1 MTAGL
6 FARGVTGQPAE
17 ILLLSRRTSVQAFN
31 FKSKTVRRQD
41 ITFEDKDEA
50 LRNDVRTLGAMV
62 GDLIADQGGAE
73 LFEFVENARLR
84 SIRRREDN
92 ERTGEE
98 LSALVKDL
106 DPQFALAVIRSFS
119 TYFQMVNTAE
129 KVHRIRRRR
138 EYLRDIGLYQP
149 GGLEDTLVKL
159 KASGTSVDELQEL
172 LNSLR
177 IEPVFTAH
185 PTEPTRR
192 TMLRKEQNIVRH
204 LVDMLNP
211 TMTPQETS
219 AALANIRLLITA
231 GWQTAEHP
239 SEQMTVADELEHV
252 LFFLTD
258 VLYRTVPPY
267 YEDIES
273 AIKRIYGDDAE
284 QVHVPG
290 ILRFASWVGGD
301 MDGNPNVNAK
311 TIRATLARQRS
322 LILDLYY
329 KECAALSA
337 KLSQT
342 NDRVSVSEELTAKID
357 EYSGVFHVAYHAV
370 PARHREMPYRVFLQL
385 VQARLQSTYDDDV
398 FPYEKVSQ
406 FEVDLKLIEDSLA
419 ANKGEHAGLFAV
431 TRLLRRVETFGF
443 HLATLDVRQDAGVHR
458 SVVGE
463 CLGDDDWMD
472 RPAAER
478 SARIIDAIQSRE
490 GTPQNLSN
498 QARKTI
504 AVFQAIA
511 SCRRKY
517 GNAAIGPFIVS
528 MTQGADDILS
538 VLLLAEWGELHNRR
552 GDVPLDVAPLLETVD
567 DLHNGPA
574 ILRDLLDTELYRAH
588 LKARDKQ
595 QTIMIGYSDSN
606 KDGGLAS
613 ARWALQNAQVAL
625 VDAVKS
631 EDIELTLFHGRGGT
645 ISRGGS
651 KTHVA
656 ILGAPPGTVNGRSRV
671 TEQGEIINEKYGL
684 RGIALRTLEQVTGS
698 VALATAMP
706 RHRGNDQPEWHTMM
720 DVVAEESRNAYRKLV
735 NETPEFFE
743 YFRKAT
749 PIDLI
754 ERMRIGSRPSSRGS
768 KSGIESLRAIPWV
781 FAWTQARY
789 LLPGWY
795 GFGTGLRKA
804 ADTFDDKEFRSMFSE
819 WYFMRALTADAE
831 MVLAKADLG
840 IARLYSELSG
850 DLHETFF
857 PIIEKEFAL
866 TRDLILEYSEH
877 KELLEG
883 DSTLQRSIMLRNP
896 YVDPMSL
903 MQVDLLARWRASGCE
918 DEQLFEA
925 LLASVNGIAQGL
937 QNTG

>member
-1 MTAGL
+1 M
-6 FARGVTGQPAE
+6 
-17 ILLLSRRTSVQAFN
+17 
-31 FKSKTVRRQD
+31 RRQD
-41 ITFEDKDEA
+41 ITFEDKDQA
-50 LRNDVRTLGAMV
+50 LRDDVRTLGAMV
-62 GDLIADQGGAE
+62 GELIAEQGGDE

-92 ERTGEE
+92 EREGEE
-98 LSALVKDL
+98 LSALVEDL
-106 DPQFALAVIRSFS
+106 DPRFALSVIRSFS

-138 EYLRDIGLYQP
+138 EYLRDVGLYQP
-149 GGLEDTLVKL
+149 GSLEDILVKL
-159 KASGTSVDELQEL
+159 KASGTSVEQLQEL
-172 LNSLR
+172 LDSLQ

-211 TMTPQETS
+211 TMTPQETN
-219 AALANIRLLITA
+219 AALANIRLLITT
-231 GWQTAEHP
+231 GWQTEEHP
-239 SEQMTVADELEHV
+239 TEQMTVADELEHV

-258 VLYRTVPPY
+258 VLYRTVPPF
-267 YEDIES
+267 YEDIRS
-273 AIKRIYGDDAE
+273 AVNRIYGDDAG
-284 QVHVPG
+284 QVTIPSIVK
-290 ILRFASWVGGD
+290 FASWVGGD

-329 KECAALSA
+329 NECGALSA
-337 KLSQT
+337 KLSQST
-342 NDRVSVSEELTAKID
+342 GSVDVSNELIAKLD
-357 EYSGVFHVAYHAV
+357 EYRNVFQKEYHAV
-370 PARHREMPYRVFLQL
+370 PARHREMPYRVFLRL
-385 VQARLQSTYDDDV
+385 VQARLQSTFDDEV
-398 FPYEKVSQ
+398 FPYEKVDQ
-406 FEVDLKLIEDSLA
+406 FEADLQLIVESLGS
-419 ANKGEHAGLFAV
+419 NKGTHAGQFAV
-431 TRLLRRVETFGF
+431 NRLIRRVETFGF
-443 HLATLDVRQDAGVHR
+443 HLVTLDVRQDADVHR
-458 SVVGE
+458 RVVGE
-463 CLGDDDWMD
+463 CLGDEQWMD
-472 RPAAER
+472 RSAEDR
-478 SARIIDAIQSRE
+478 AARIIEAIQSRE
-490 GTPQNLSN
+490 GAPQNLTT

-511 SCRRKY
+511 FCRRKY
-517 GNAAIGPFIVS
+517 GNNSIGPFIVS

-538 VLLLAEWGELHNRR
+538 VLLLAELGELHDRR
-552 GDVPLDVAPLLETVD
+552 GNVPLDVAPLLETVD
-567 DLHNGPA
+567 DLQRGPA
-574 ILRDLLDTELYRAH
+574 ILRELLGTDLYRDH
-588 LKARDKQ
+588 LATRGKQ
-595 QTIMIGYSDSN
+595 QTVMIGYSDSN
-606 KDGGLAS
+606 KDGGLAA
-613 ARWALQNAQVAL
+613 ARWALQNAQVTL
-625 VDAVKS
+625 VETVES

-656 ILGAPPGTVNGRSRV
+656 VLGAPPGTVNGRLRV

-706 RHRGNDQPEWHTMM
+706 RHRGNDQPEWHKMM
-720 DVVAEESRNAYRKLV
+720 DVIASESRKAYRKLIY
-735 NETPEFFE
+735 ETPEFVD
-743 YFRKAT
+743 YFRRAT

-754 ERMRIGSRPSSRGS
+754 EKMRIGSRPSSRRS
-768 KSGIESLRAIPWV
+768 KSSIEDLRAIPWV
-781 FAWTQARY
+781 FSWTQARFV
-789 LLPGWY
+789 LPGWY
-795 GFGTGLRKA
+795 GIGTGLRRA
-804 ADTFDDKEFRSMFSE
+804 SEQFDDTEFRNMFGE

-840 IARLYSELSG
+840 IAKLYSELSG
-850 DLHETFF
+850 DLHEQFF
-857 PIIEKEFAL
+857 PIIEKEYEL

-883 DSTLQRSIMLRNP
+883 DVTLQRAIMLRNP

-903 MQVDLLARWRASGCE
+903 MQIDLLERWRESGSE
-918 DEQLFEA
+918 DEALFDA